1 MMTATTAMTA
11 AGLYVGLN
19 LLILLVLG
27 VMVMR
32 QRQATKIG
40 VGDGGQEKL
49 IQGSTKISL
58 PLIVI
63 VFGLL

>member
-1 MMTATTAMTA
+1 MTAMSAMTA

-40 VGDGGQEKL
+40 VGNGGQKKSSWRCAPMRTEPS
-49 IQGSTKISL
+49 GH
-58 PLIVI
+58 PRR
-63 VFGLL
+63 